1 MRRTLAENNSHYDHS
16 PVLGPGLLAGEA
28 KSCCWGSHAS
38 KCDGMRLT
46 VTCEPHGSRPL
57 VASNLPPRPPGKALG
72 PQYETCRNPVKRKQ
86 PSISGIR
93 PSKKFC
99 KFMRG
104 LPIASCL
111 GSNLPGHT
119 PFLAGKRLVSRGCL
133 FLPQSAFRIFQ
144 ALRIADSGVRICP
157 LTRKRKEFRISDLFA
172 IDPGN
177 TNDAYRAQ

>member
-46 VTCEPHGSRPL
+46 VPCEPHGSRPL

-111 GSNLPGHT
+111 GSNLPGPYAVLGWKKT
-119 PFLAGKRLVSRGCL
+119 GFSRMSISPPIRNPHFSGTANCG
-133 FLPQSAFRIFQ
+133 FRSANLPSHKKAQ
-144 ALRIADSGVRICP
+144 G
-157 LTRKRKEFRISDLFA
+157 ISDL
-172 IDPGN
+172 GSVR
-177 TNDAYRAQ
+177 YRSREYQ